1 MTDEQ
6 IIKEATEAVE
16 KGLDA
21 GYAVSQLLDL
31 INRQNAE
38 IERLTVENLQMVA
51 SIKRLEHNAVKEFA
65 KTLKARAFNDAD
77 GDYIVLIDQIDNLL
91 AEMTDPTITKVEHNS
106 LCETETYKK
115 GG

>member
-21 GYAVSQLLDL
+21 GYAVSQLLDI
-31 INRQNAE
+31 INRQKAE
-38 IERLTVENLQMVA
+38 TKCEDCAGCSQWKCDCANERIE
-51 SIKRLEHNAVKEFA
+51 AVKEFA
-65 KTLKARAFNDAD
+65 ERVKKEINFPLAVWRVF
-77 GDYIVLIDQIDNLL
+77 DNIL

-106 LCETETYKK
+106 LCETETYRK
-115 GG
+115 GES